1 VSILASVNIAQV
13 AVDGIGLGCIYAL
26 AALGIALIFGIM
38 RLINFAHAE
47 LIMISAYM
55 ALLLAG
61 TPWPVLVTGVIV
73 VTIGSALIME
83 RVAFRPV
90 RTASPSTLLITS
102 FALAYLLQNLAI
114 LTLGSTTR
122 SVTLPR
128 FVVQSVS
135 IGGIETL
142 KLNVLTIV
150 LTLVLMAGLALFLKR
165 ARLGVQMRAASEDF
179 VMARLLGVRAN
190 TVIATAFAISGAL
203 AGIAG
208 LILVAQTGSVEP
220 TIADNLVLVG
230 FVATI
235 VGGLGSISAAAAAG
249 LLLGIIDTCLQIYL
263 PLSLKSFSDAFLY
276 AIVFLILLTRPQG
289 LLVVHAGERTV

>member
-1 VSILASVNIAQV
+1 VSILASVNIAQL
-13 AVDGIGLGCIYAL
+13 AVDGISLGCLYAL

-38 RLINFAHAE
+38 RLINFAHSE
-47 LIMISAYM
+47 LIMIGGYT

-61 TPWPVLVTGVIV
+61 EPWPVLV
-73 VTIGSALIME
+73 IGSLAATVLSALVME
-83 RVAFRPV
+83 RIAFRPV
-90 RTASPSTLLITS
+90 RSASPSTLLITS

-114 LTLGSTTR
+114 LTLGSTARTVVFP
-122 SVTLPR
+122 S
-128 FVVQSVS
+128 FVVQSVN
-135 IGGIETL
+135 IAGIETL
-142 KLNVLTIV
+142 KLNVLTII
-150 LTLVLMAGLALFLKR
+150 LTIVLMIGLAWFLKR
-165 ARLGVQMRAASEDF
+165 TRIGVQMRAASEDF
-179 VMARLLGVRAN
+179 AMARLLGVRAN
-190 TVIATAFAISGAL
+190 VVIASAFAISGVL

-208 LILVAQTGSVEP
+208 LILVAQTGLVEP

-249 LLLGIIDTCLQIYL
+249 LLLGIIDTCLEVYL

-289 LLVVHAGERTV
+289 LLVVHGGERTV